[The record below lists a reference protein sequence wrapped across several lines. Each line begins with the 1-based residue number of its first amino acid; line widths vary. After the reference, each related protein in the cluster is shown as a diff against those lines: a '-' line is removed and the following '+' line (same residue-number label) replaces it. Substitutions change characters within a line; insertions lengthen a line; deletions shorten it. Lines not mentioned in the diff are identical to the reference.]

1 MGHDPSP
8 PSGPL
13 QGLRVLEL
21 GQLIAGP
28 FAGTLLA
35 WFGAEVIKI
44 EPPSGDP
51 VRRWRGMQ
59 GDTSL
64 WWRGVARNKRLVCL
78 DLRTEEA
85 RALVRQMVPKVDVV
99 IENFR
104 PGRMEAW
111 GLGPDVLTALNPN
124 LVMCR
129 VSAHGQ
135 TGPLRDRP
143 GYASVAEARGGLR
156 YLTGMP
162 GGPTMRA
169 NLSMGDSLAG
179 LYAAFGVVLALL
191 HRERG
196 GGGQTVDVSLVESVL
211 GMLEAVVSEAA
222 AGMPRERSG
231 AGITGI
237 VPSSAW
243 ACRDGEVVIGA
254 NGESVFARLCAA
266 MGKPELAEDPR
277 FQGNPARVE
286 NQAALDA
293 AIGDWTRDLAV
304 ADVVAELT
312 AAGVPAGPV
321 QSPTDLLADAQLKS
335 RGLFCEV
342 WVGGKPV
349 VLPELG
355 PRLTESPGKTRWA
368 GGDLGADTDAV
379 LRELAGVD
387 DPGLA
392 ALREAGITR

>member
-1 MGHDPSP
+1 
-8 PSGPL
+8 
-13 QGLRVLEL
+13 
-21 GQLIAGP
+21 
-28 FAGTLLA
+28 
-35 WFGAEVIKI
+35 
-44 EPPSGDP
+44 
-51 VRRWRGMQ
+51 MQ

-78 DLRTEEA
+78 DLRSEEA

-99 IENFR
+99 IEDFR

-162 GGPTMRA
+162 GGPTVRA

-222 AGMPRERSG
+222 AGMPREPSG

-266 MGKPELAEDPR
+266 MGRPELAEDPR

-286 NQAALDA
+286 DQAALDA
-293 AIGDWTRDLAV
+293 AIGDWTRGLAV

-321 QSPTDLLADAQLKS
+321 QSPTDLLADAQLNS
-335 RGLFCEV
+335 RGMFCEV
-342 WVGGKPV
+342 WVSGKPV